1 MRSILAA
8 SVRPTGHVCFAA
20 LAYCRLGGPPG
31 LLSTLA
37 ARMSAGHSPFAR
49 AFVRFKSLHFPAM
62 KKEPDGL
69 CFHGAADRT

>member
-31 LLSTLA
+31 LLNTLA
-37 ARMSAGHSPFAR
+37 VLSSTGASHLAR
-49 AFVRFKSLHFPAM
+49 AFLRFKSLHFPAM